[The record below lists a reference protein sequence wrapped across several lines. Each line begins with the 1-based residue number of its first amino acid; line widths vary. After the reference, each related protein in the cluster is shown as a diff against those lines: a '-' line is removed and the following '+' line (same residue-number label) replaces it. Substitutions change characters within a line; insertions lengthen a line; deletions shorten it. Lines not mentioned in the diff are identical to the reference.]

1 MRNVTMIRKDSELI
15 SIPVE
20 KAIYCENC
28 ETVSTS
34 ASKRC
39 GLCGSEQIVDW
50 LPCSPSRGTQDRRQP
65 YRWQHNAGRDET
77 TNSSPLQKL
86 GFIGTNGR

>member
-1 MRNVTMIRKDSELI
+1 MRNVHMIRMEQDLI

-34 ASKRC
+34 VERRC
-39 GLCGSEQIVDW
+39 GLCGSEQIIR
-50 LPCSPSRGTQDRRQP
+50 L
-65 YRWQHNAGRDET
+65 A
-77 TNSSPLQKL
+77 PLIPKPWDP
-86 GFIGTNGR
+86 GPAPAFAIAA